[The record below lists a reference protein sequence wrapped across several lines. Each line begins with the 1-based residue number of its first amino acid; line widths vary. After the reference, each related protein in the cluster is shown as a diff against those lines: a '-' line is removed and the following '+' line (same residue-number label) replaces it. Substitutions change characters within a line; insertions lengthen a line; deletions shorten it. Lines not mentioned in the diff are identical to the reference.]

1 MTRYSAHIQFNNLG
15 FIAKIEAADL
25 EEANILARE
34 LAKKEFGTNLEGII
48 YDIGEA
54 IDGDL

>member
-1 MTRYSAHIQFNNLG
+1 MTTYSAHIKFNNLG

-34 LAKKEFGTNLEGII
+34 LAEKEFGINLEGII
-48 YDIGEA
+48 YEIGEA
-54 IDGDL
+54 IDGNL